1 MQCLR
6 QLRGEAFVS
15 GGTEFSGRIVTLFCG
30 YLGVKTFL
38 TSQTPVAFANDGLFV
53 DFRTQENLPEH
64 LILPG

>member
-1 MQCLR
+1 M
-6 QLRGEAFVS
+6 
-15 GGTEFSGRIVTLFCG
+15 TLFCG